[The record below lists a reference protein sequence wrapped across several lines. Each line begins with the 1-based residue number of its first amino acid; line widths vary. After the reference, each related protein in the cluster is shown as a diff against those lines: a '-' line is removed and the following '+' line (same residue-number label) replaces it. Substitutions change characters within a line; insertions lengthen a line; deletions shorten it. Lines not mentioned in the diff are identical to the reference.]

1 MNDTDLEDLRSKD
14 DELQSSINAEV
25 QDRTTQDGVLLSK
38 INTEI
43 EDRTTQDGVLQSNLN
58 TEIQERN
65 RTINNEIDKRF
76 IDDYAVQSQIDIIN
90 AKPR

>member
-1 MNDTDLEDLRSKD
+1 MVDTDLEDLKSKD

-25 QDRTTQDGVLLSK
+25 QDRTAQDGVLLSK

-43 EDRTTQDGVLQSNLN
+43 EDRATQDDVLQSNLN
-58 TEIQERN
+58 NETQERN

-76 IDDYAVQSQIDIIN
+76 IDDYALKSQIGIIN
-90 AKPR
+90 TKPR